1 VAATRLPG
9 DFLADPADRFL
20 VAQARQLDVPLLTA
34 AEKIRRYPHVRVL
47 W

>member
-9 DFLADPADRFL
+9 DFHADPADRSL
-20 VAQARQLDVPLLTA
+20 VAPARQLDVPLLPA
-34 AEKIRRYPHVRVL
+34 DEKIRRYPHVRVL